1 MEQREV
7 IDTECPPS
15 AIEMVAV
22 IHANIAV
29 NHITPRLEAPQLRL
43 YHSPLESFEESQQ
56 GVSPV
61 CEMLPSLRRSVL
73 LAASNYA
80 TTGLLGNCASR
91 QVSHDGLGKRQAF
104 ERRRQNHEPKPN

>member
-1 MEQREV
+1 MEQRQV
-7 IDTECPPS
+7 IDTERAPS

-61 CEMLPSLRRSVL
+61 CAMLRASLRWLVL

-80 TTGLLGNCASR
+80 TTGRLGNCAVR
-91 QVSHDGLGKRQAF
+91 QVC
-104 ERRRQNHEPKPN
+104 